1 MKKHIFLLLAV
12 AIGFAS
18 CRKEPDYNKLSSEF
32 IVSTNFD
39 KSVSFNT
46 YKTYYISDTVINL
59 GGTGKDTVITDAN
72 AQQLVNAVKTN
83 MTARGYTFV
92 TNSKLNKPD
101 LGLRLGVIK
110 QVNVDVYYPGWWG
123 GYAGW
128 FPYWWGGYYPYY
140 YPWTTVYTYT
150 TGSVILDAYDL
161 KNAKTNREYRVIW
174 NSTSFGALG
183 SDVGGNLN
191 RGINSI
197 NQGFAQSPYFKAN

>member
-18 CRKEPDYNKLSSEF
+18 CRKEPDYNQLSSDF

-101 LGLRLGVIK
+101 LGLRLG
-110 QVNVDVYYPGWWG
+110 
-123 GYAGW
+123 
-128 FPYWWGGYYPYY
+128 
-140 YPWTTVYTYT
+140 
-150 TGSVILDAYDL
+150 
-161 KNAKTNREYRVIW
+161 
-174 NSTSFGALG
+174 
-183 SDVGGNLN
+183 
-191 RGINSI
+191 
-197 NQGFAQSPYFKAN
+197 